1 MAKGIFWTVAHP
13 ALDPNPSPTSLPR
26 CMAIVQTIRRPGGR
40 GTPGW
45 MWRNHLPPLHTS
57 TLVRTC
63 PKISFIRGC
72 HIWASGAVLGTPLA
86 TTHLPVC
93 WVWCTTLPDPNL
105 CPPTAGSAAAEGAS
119 RCAPLNL
126 PMKPDTAKITMS
138 SQKDWMEPFHFVEYK
153 TLLFTNPVKS
163 LQAESFLAPPERY
176 HEVDNSGCMRNS
188 LASQNQSEFVKNA
201 TEWYWQKI
209 CWILYYKQCRS
220 GCSWCCCSWSCPW
233 RTWVRGQACEL
244 SIIQGIIQGIIQVLW
259 ASGHRGMCEF
269 RFRLANRKSK
279 LAELNSCQVS
289 GGTVAGLKG
298 TQVPCL
304 IDWMCAWMIGHKGS
318 NRLPLAK
325 SAPTS
330 SARLSRRKS
339 SIGLSR
345 WAPVICAEI
354 FCIEDTC
361 VAATCR
367 TTKFTLNQACF
378 PGNTAGL
385 LLEMAESGFNHFA
398 GTSLRE
404 LPFLLNSCEDT
415 GSMVA
420 LPRRGANDWKLFSSP
435 WRLTSLIYLF
445 CRHSCSRGLVPSCSC
460 WISPWYL
467 GWWKRRKNW
476 KRNKAISGL
485 QSASI

>member
-1 MAKGIFWTVAHP
+1 
-13 ALDPNPSPTSLPR
+13 
-26 CMAIVQTIRRPGGR
+26 
-40 GTPGW
+40 
-45 MWRNHLPPLHTS
+45 
-57 TLVRTC
+57 
-63 PKISFIRGC
+63 
-72 HIWASGAVLGTPLA
+72 
-86 TTHLPVC
+86 
-93 WVWCTTLPDPNL
+93 
-105 CPPTAGSAAAEGAS
+105 
-119 RCAPLNL
+119 
-126 PMKPDTAKITMS
+126 
-138 SQKDWMEPFHFVEYK
+138 
-153 TLLFTNPVKS
+153 
-163 LQAESFLAPPERY
+163 
-176 HEVDNSGCMRNS
+176 
-188 LASQNQSEFVKNA
+188 
-201 TEWYWQKI
+201 
-209 CWILYYKQCRS
+209 
-220 GCSWCCCSWSCPW
+220 
-233 RTWVRGQACEL
+233 
-244 SIIQGIIQGIIQVLW
+244 
-259 ASGHRGMCEF
+259 MCEF

-289 GGTVAGLKG
+289 GGTVEGLKG

-304 IDWMCAWMIGHKGS
+304 IDWMCACMIGHKGS

-415 GSMVA
+415 GSMEA
-420 LPRRGANDWKLFSSP
+420 LFVQVHGEELMTGGSFLHLD
-435 WRLTSLIYLF
+435 
-445 CRHSCSRGLVPSCSC
+445 
-460 WISPWYL
+460 ISPVSSTCFVVTVAVAVLCLPVHAGSVLDIWVGGRGGRTGRGTKPFPAY
-467 GWWKRRKNW
+467 KVHRSKV
-476 KRNKAISGL
+476 
-485 QSASI
+485 